1 MPSEK
6 LVPHSAAKVS
16 LVAYNLVKY
25 TNEGGWGHK
34 LKLNK
39 HSDMPNTRQ
48 SPKALF

>member
-25 TNEGGWGHK
+25 TNEGNGDT
-34 LKLNK
+34 N
-39 HSDMPNTRQ
+39 
-48 SPKALF
+48 